1 LGKGLVNEQS
11 TMGER
16 TFDIGSSDGKEKK
29 SLKLSQMLIP
39 ALFDNLETSLKNI
52 TLTLI
57 SASVT
62 QMFRSTLVVFS
73 ATLAYFFL
81 KKKLYRHH
89 IFSIL
94 LIIIGIVLGGLSQL
108 MNKSGRISAAGVVIV
123 LIA

>member
-1 LGKGLVNEQS
+1 MNEQS
-11 TMGER
+11 TIGEITFEMG
-16 TFDIGSSDGKEKK
+16 FSDGKEKK
-29 SLKLSQMLIP
+29 SLKLSQLFIP
-39 ALFDNLETSLKNI
+39 ALCDSLETSLKNI
-52 TLTLI
+52 TVTLI
-57 SASVT
+57 STSVT
-62 QMFRSTLVVFS
+62 QMFRSAVFVFC

-108 MNKSGRISAAGVVIV
+108 MTKSGTISVAGVAII